1 MEPQSTVKSMWVY
14 FDKNLEIT
22 THNKNKRKDHSK
34 PVYPRIQQ
42 TEEYFTVFMILYG
55 SQIRMKRQ
63 WLLKFKIEET
73 NGYIKDNISML
84 MLQDEETW
92 NNINKLLKTTMSK
105 KEKDEGTQ

>member
-1 MEPQSTVKSMWVY
+1 MQVKLEGTIMEPQSTVKSMWVY

-63 WLLKFKIEET
+63 QKNGVSITSTYRTAPTMATKI
-73 NGYIKDNISML
+73 
-84 MLQDEETW
+84 QDRR
-92 NNINKLLKTTMSK
+92 NQRIYQ
-105 KEKDEGTQ
+105 G

>member
-1 MEPQSTVKSMWVY
+1 MQVKLEGTIMEPQSTVKYMWVY

-42 TEEYFTVFMILYG
+42 TEECFTVFMILYG

-63 WLLKFKIEET
+63 QKNGVSIISTYGTAPTMATKI
-73 NGYIKDNISML
+73 
-84 MLQDEETW
+84 QDRR
-92 NNINKLLKTTMSK
+92 NQRIYQ
-105 KEKDEGTQ
+105 G